1 MMAETEENLVRAA
14 TKSLCRMEIPKAL
27 EESIRQHQ
35 RDLTALAAALL
46 ESGRDEA
53 TVRRSVETVFD
64 SYRDELVKSI
74 LALQEGVD
82 HG

>member
-1 MMAETEENLVRAA
+1 MAETEDDLVRAA
-14 TKSLCRMEIPKAL
+14 TKSLGRMEIPKAL

-35 RDLTALAAALL
+35 RDLRALAAALL

-53 TVRRSVETVFD
+53 SVRRSVEIVFD
-64 SYRDELVKSI
+64 SYRDQLVKSI
-74 LALQEGVD
+74 IALKEGVN